1 MKNLKEMTILF
12 VNPNGLNCSRL
23 KKYSGKEVER
33 VAKVLNRFG
42 FQCPVVIDKEFNVV
56 VGDMLVLAAQKLELT
71 KIPIVEIQDLTEK
84 EIRGFTIAINKI
96 LDMGEIDLTTLRL
109 EVQDLIGDVD
119 LRISPEELGFTTI
132 ELDNL
137 LFDCSLNAEY
147 LESNSET
154 NENLPENVPAIVK
167 TGDLVKLGRHL
178 LYCGDAL
185 DCESYKILLGSK
197 KADIVITDPPY
208 NVKIADNVTKQ
219 KHHEEFANA
228 SGEMTEAEFTQF
240 LGKSFKNLKNFS
252 SDNSIHYIFMDW
264 RHIGEV
270 LSASKN
276 IYPKLLNLCVWNK
289 LNGGMGSFYRSQH
302 EFCFVYQAGTGKHK
316 NNIKKRKN
324 GRNRTNVWDYKGM
337 NTSTRQANKLRK
349 LHPTVKPSAMLG
361 DILLDASEYG
371 DTVLDCFGGSG
382 STLIAA
388 EQCGRQARL
397 IELSPHYCDVI
408 ITRWEELTSKK
419 HEIINKKENING

>member
-42 FQCPVVIDKEFNVV
+42 FQCQVVIDKEFNVV
-56 VGDMLVLAAQKLELT
+56 VGDVLVLAAQKLELT

-119 LRISPEELGFTTI
+119 LRISLEELGFTTI
-132 ELDNL
+132 ELVNL

-147 LESNSET
+147 LEANSET

-197 KADIVITDPPY
+197 K
-208 NVKIADNVTKQ
+208 
-219 KHHEEFANA
+219 
-228 SGEMTEAEFTQF
+228 
-240 LGKSFKNLKNFS
+240 
-252 SDNSIHYIFMDW
+252 
-264 RHIGEV
+264 
-270 LSASKN
+270 
-276 IYPKLLNLCVWNK
+276 
-289 LNGGMGSFYRSQH
+289 
-302 EFCFVYQAGTGKHK
+302 
-316 NNIKKRKN
+316 
-324 GRNRTNVWDYKGM
+324 
-337 NTSTRQANKLRK
+337 
-349 LHPTVKPSAMLG
+349 
-361 DILLDASEYG
+361 
-371 DTVLDCFGGSG
+371 
-382 STLIAA
+382 
-388 EQCGRQARL
+388 
-397 IELSPHYCDVI
+397 
-408 ITRWEELTSKK
+408 LTS
-419 HEIINKKENING
+419 